1 MRYLFLLWSQGGPFP
16 VGEWSI
22 FIPVPYYSLVVPW
35 MIQHRGQFSMIV
47 HPNTGFEY
55 EDHGI
60 WAAWIGEAQPLDM
73 SIFSPGEQTEDF
85 GHWRGDSGNPTC
97 MAEAT
102 VCGDMRPQ
110 YNATTAVLCCPG
122 LAYAC
127 GNDDDQLC
135 RCMSSV

>member
-1 MRYLFLLWSQGGPFP
+1 
-16 VGEWSI
+16 
-22 FIPVPYYSLVVPW
+22 

-110 YNATTAVLCCPG
+110 YNATTVVLCCPE
-122 LAYAC
+122 LACAC